1 MARSTEKWQCPN
13 CPQMSSRYW
22 NLKTH
27 IRRKHN
33 GIGQPKKETESFLF
47 HYPTGSFF
55 SSEHR
60 NEPNQRRK
68 EQNPIDSAYE
78 IYKEC
83 KKTYEKMM
91 EMRNFFQPFNSGPQF
106 SFPLAPNEHLSHFMS
121 QPSSIP
127 PTDSVQPVVFTP
139 QTDPLKDR
147 IIGYSG
153 YVCETCLA
161 NMPLAIYYFKENDK
175 EVGVTHFCV
184 PERIAK
190 MQGVTEDQ
198 RNNTINYLHRTLPEK
213 IKKAV
218 KEWANNN
225 NIYLISRRLPR
236 IPENYTG
243 FTTLPSNIDKDH
255 WARRAIKEN
264 QILLNDNELLEYI
277 RSANNKTFQF
287 FYIQVNQDEQ
297 AQPYFMFISKDPVL
311 PRLELKS
318 LLLYDKFLQPN
329 NSYFNTQE
337 NNSNPI
343 LNKSDS
349 SECVTTGC
357 NDEGY
362 GIEKGEDD
370 GGGKELLNQ
379 NHLLLL

>member
-1 MARSTEKWQCPN
+1 M
-13 CPQMSSRYW
+13 
-22 NLKTH
+22 
-27 IRRKHN
+27 I
-33 GIGQPKKETESFLF
+33 
-47 HYPTGSFF
+47 
-55 SSEHR
+55 
-60 NEPNQRRK
+60 
-68 EQNPIDSAYE
+68 
-78 IYKEC
+78 
-83 KKTYEKMM
+83 

-106 SFPLAPNEHLSHFMS
+106 SFPLTLNEQLSHFMIL
-121 QPSSIP
+121 PGSIP
-127 PTDSVQPVVFTP
+127 PTDSVQPIVFTP

-161 NMPLAIYYFKENDK
+161 NMPLATYYFKENDK

-190 MQGVTEDQ
+190 MQGLTEDQ
-198 RNNTINYLHRTLPEK
+198 RNSTINDLHRTLPEK

-218 KEWANNN
+218 KEWTNNN

-236 IPENYTG
+236 IPENYTC

-255 WARRAIKEN
+255 WAQRAIKEN
-264 QILLNDNELLEYI
+264 QILLNDNELLDYI
-277 RSANNKTFQF
+277 HSANNKTFQY

-297 AQPYFMFISKDPVL
+297 PQPYFMFISKDPVL
-311 PRLELKS
+311 PHLELKS
-318 LLLYDKFLQPN
+318 LLLYDKFLQLN

-343 LNKSDS
+343 LNRSDS
-349 SECVTTGC
+349 SEHVTTGC

-362 GIEKGEDD
+362 GIEGEDD
-370 GGGKELLNQ
+370 GEGIIELKPPTTSVD
-379 NHLLLL
+379 